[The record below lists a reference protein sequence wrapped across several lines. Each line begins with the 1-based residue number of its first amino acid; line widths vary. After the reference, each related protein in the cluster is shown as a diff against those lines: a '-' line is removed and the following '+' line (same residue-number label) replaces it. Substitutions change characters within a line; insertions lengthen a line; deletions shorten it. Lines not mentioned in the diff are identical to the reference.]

1 MADRIGIHEVAVA
14 AGVSTTTVSHALNDR
29 GKVSPGTRERVQRV
43 AQELGYRPNRIASAL
58 RNQRT
63 GVLGFVSDEIATT
76 PFAGRIVLG
85 AQEAAAERGQTLMV
99 VNSNGDPEVERRQIE
114 ALLAQQVDALLYAT
128 MFHRVVTAPAVAGR
142 TPLVLV
148 NATDPTAAVPSVV
161 PDEHAAGRSATRV
174 LLEAGHRRIV
184 HLTLTDEREAVDR
197 RIGGHLAAMADAGL
211 APRVV
216 RVPGPGNAEAGRRAM
231 EQALREEPDLTAA
244 FVFNDP
250 MAMGVY
256 QVAYGRGLRIPDALS
271 VISVDNLEIVAAE
284 LQPGLTTLEL
294 PHAAMGRWAV
304 EEAGRLLGGAEQP
317 VEHARMEAPLVRRGS
332 VSTRV

>member
-1 MADRIGIHEVAVA
+1 MADRIGIHEVAAA

-29 GKVSPGTRERVQRV
+29 GKVSPGTRERVRRV

-58 RNQRT
+58 RNRRT

-99 VNSNGDPEVERRQIE
+99 VNSNGDPEVERHQIE

-128 MFHRVVTAPAVAGR
+128 MFHRVVTAPAAAAR
-142 TPLVLV
+142 IPLVLV
-148 NATDPTAAVPSVV
+148 NATDPTSAVPSVA
-161 PDEHAAGRSATRV
+161 PDERAAGRAATQV

-184 HLTLTDEREAVDR
+184 HLTLTDRREAVDR
-197 RIGGHLAAMADAGL
+197 RVAGHAAAMEEAGL

-231 EQALREEPDLTAA
+231 RQALDEQPDLTAVFA
-244 FVFNDP
+244 FNDP
-250 MAMGVY
+250 MSMGVY
-256 QVAYGRGLRIPDALS
+256 QIAYERGLRIPDLLS
-271 VISVDNLEIVAAE
+271 VVSVDNLEIVAAE
-284 LQPGLTTLEL
+284 LRPGLTTLEL

-304 EEAGRLLGGAEQP
+304 EEAGRLLAGAHEP
-317 VEHARMEAPLVRRGS
+317 VERALLEAPLVRRDS
-332 VSTRV
+332 VARVV